1 MGFRGD
7 NVPSPHETR
16 VFTALRACPLLR
28 AASDDG
34 IAGLAAVATDRTFKR
49 GEVVVKEGAPAGE
62 WGVVIEGRLA
72 VYHLGADGRKLLFE
86 TVVATEPVAA
96 VAALAAGRYPA
107 WVEATAP
114 TTLAWLSRDALLA
127 LIEAEPA
134 FARTV
139 VRLLANRVLNFTAV
153 ATTLSLDVP
162 ARVAKFVFERSLA
175 TGTPSAEGLVVDIG
189 MTKGELA
196 SSLGTVPETLSR
208 ALARLKAEGLLEV
221 RGKRVVVFD
230 VGGLA
235 RRGEGLEE

>member
-1 MGFRGD
+1 M
-7 NVPSPHETR
+7 
-16 VFTALRACPLLR
+16 RACPLLR
-28 AASDDG
+28 AASD
-34 IAGLAAVATDRTFKR
+34 AGVGTLAATATERTLAR
-49 GEVVVKEGAPAGE
+49 GTVVVEEGAAAEE
-62 WGVVIEGRLA
+62 WGVVIAGRLA

-86 TVVATEPVAA
+86 NAGAGDPVAA
-96 VAALAAGRYPA
+96 VAALAVGRYPA

-114 TTLAWLSRDALLA
+114 TTLAWLSRDGLFALLA
-127 LIEAEPA
+127 EEPE
-134 FARTV
+134 FARSV

-162 ARVAKFVFERSLA
+162 ARVARFVFERSLA
-175 TGTPSAEGLVVDIG
+175 VGTPSADGLVVDIG

-221 RGKRVVVFD
+221 RGKKVVVFD